1 MNINELYAIVK
12 RWEKGLISSDDL
24 LSYIADS
31 SPKLSIKNID
41 EIRNHEGHFSTE
53 DELLTKLFKVAEWFF
68 YIFNLNDLE
77 NLILSQLKEEDKLQ
91 FSQKKGRTYFS
102 IIKCAYSLNSLII
115 EKFRKLYDVSLNWTF
130 SFFRLKDPADID
142 AIIDKVRSD
151 IPEMKRLFEKNSDLK
166 NTIFFPYDFRNHVY
180 FLIHYNDNQNAT
192 SLEEKEFSFRDLS
205 VKTKKTF
212 FFFFR
217 NNEESGQNFLIIKNS
232 PYQKYDRTIIECL
245 NKILWLI
252 IDYDSYPISDFSLI
266 EKSENIPFPAKWTT
280 SINKIYLYKP
290 DISSLISVFWKEA
303 YKDTQNICSGTE
315 MSIYSIDIT
324 QEANDEATRK
334 KIAIS
339 LSGSVNKKNI
349 TLLTDTKYIEYWL
362 NLLRRNK
369 LIQNKNSNYWFKTET
384 EIIKQCFLDWEFM
397 IKNLDDELYGISSFV
412 ESVLGIWEA
421 KDKNISKEDIDF
433 NKKQFRTDNIV
444 GPKLSIVGNVKIKLN
459 LAKYI
464 NEKIKKNAFCVQLKK
479 ENRFC
484 WRKIDFPSAR
494 GDLKDIVIFTARNFE
509 NILSDVLKEKKSNKI
524 LFLENIDEEVIKI
537 LLENNFCGD
546 IKSIAELFLLFSN
559 KKDFTKWF
567 ECNKQWKNKEIKE
580 MNVIQISESGNGG
593 EFEDL
598 VIELISPFLSSHM
611 AFWKGYIWTAIPDWV
626 FFWKKNDDDSQIL
639 VLYDCKSSKNI
650 SSYLDSGEQRKFS
663 SYIDL
668 FPQKNQNRNVF
679 VIFWPKT
686 NNDELQKISE
696 RTEFNDLLQKG
707 HKVLYIWADV
717 LELLN
722 KILIYPEW
730 NIIGA
735 HFKKN
740 TLPNIICDEVQ
751 VWKLKMLEIEKVK
764 EYIMKYA
771 LSQNEMNNELYQKI
785 DKKTGW
791 TVDIQKEIDNFKDYL
806 RNL

>member
-24 LSYIADS
+24 LAYIHDYN
-31 SPKLSIKNID
+31 PNLSIKGLEEID
-41 EIRNHEGHFSTE
+41 RHKTLFSQN
-53 DELLTKLFKVAEWFF
+53 DEVLTKLFKVAKWFF
-68 YIFNLNDLE
+68 YIFRLKDLE
-77 NLILSQLKEEDKLQ
+77 NLILWQLKEEYKQQ
-91 FSQKKGRTYFS
+91 FSQKKGKTVFSMIRCTYLLEPF
-102 IIKCAYSLNSLII
+102 II
-115 EKFRKLYDVSLNWTF
+115 ENFHKLYDVSLNWTF
-130 SFFRLKDPADID
+130 SFFKLQDTADID
-142 AIIDKVRSD
+142 AIIDNVRSNT
-151 IPEMKRLFEKNSDLK
+151 PELKRLFEKSSDLK
-166 NTIFFPYDFRNHVY
+166 NTIFFPYDFRRHVY
-180 FLIHYNDNQNAT
+180 FLIHYNDDKNAT
-192 SLEEKEFSFRDLS
+192 SVVEQGFSFKDFSL
-205 VKTKKTF
+205 KTKKTF
-212 FFFFR
+212 FFFFWE
-217 NNEESGQNFLIIKNS
+217 NNETKMKFLVIRNS
-232 PYQKYDRTIIECL
+232 PYKRYDTIIIDCL
-245 NKILWLI
+245 SQILWSI
-252 IDYDSYPISDFSLI
+252 TDYDPYPISDFSLI
-266 EKSENIPFPAKWTT
+266 EKSQNLPSPAKWET
-280 SINKIYLYKP
+280 SINKIYLHKTGV
-290 DISSLISVFWKEA
+290 SSLLSVSWKDS
-303 YKDTQNICSGTE
+303 YKDTKNICSGTD
-315 MSIYSIDIT
+315 MNIYGVELS
-324 QEANDEATRK
+324 QKANNDTTKEQ
-334 KIAIS
+334 IGES
-339 LSGSVNKKNI
+339 LSGCVNKKNI
-349 TLLTDTKYIEYWL
+349 GLSTDTQYIEYWL
-362 NLLRRNK
+362 NLLMSNK
-369 LIQNKNSNYWFKTET
+369 LIQNKDSNYWFKTET

-397 IKNLDDELYGISSFV
+397 IKNKDDEISGIV
-412 ESVLGIWEA
+412 PYIKKVVGIWEK
-421 KDKNISKEDIDF
+421 KDENI
-433 NKKQFRTDNIV
+433 
-444 GPKLSIVGNVKIKLN
+444 
-459 LAKYI
+459 
-464 NEKIKKNAFCVQLKK
+464 KK
-479 ENRFC
+479 EN
-484 WRKIDFPSAR
+484 IDFHSKQFLTEEMDPEKISILNNVKVELNLEEYIKWKINKTVCCIELR
-494 GDLKDIVIFTARNFE
+494 KDRYCWVKITFPMSKYDLQKTIIFIARNFDD
-509 NILSDVLKEKKSNKI
+509 ILSEVLKEKTDNKI
-524 LFLENIDEEVIKI
+524 VFLENIDEEVIKI
-537 LLENNFCGD
+537 LLENNLCGD
-546 IKSIAELFLLFSN
+546 IRSMEELSLLFSS
-559 KKDFTKWF
+559 KKEFDK
-567 ECNKQWKNKEIKE
+567 NIKIKNKRQDWLHEE
-580 MNVIQISESGNGG
+580 VDVIQISESGNGG

-598 VIELISPFLSSHM
+598 VTELISPFLSSHM
-611 AFWKGYIWTAIPDWV
+611 AFWKGYIWTVIPDWV

-791 TVDIQKEIDNFKDYL
+791 TVDIQKDIDNFKDYL